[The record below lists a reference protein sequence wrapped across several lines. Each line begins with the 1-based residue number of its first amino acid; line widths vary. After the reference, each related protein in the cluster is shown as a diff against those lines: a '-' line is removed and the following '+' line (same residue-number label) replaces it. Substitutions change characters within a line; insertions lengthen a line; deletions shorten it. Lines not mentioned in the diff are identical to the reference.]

1 MILVIDNYDSFTY
14 NLVQEIGEM
23 YGDII
28 VRRNDAVTIE
38 EITAMA
44 PQAIIV
50 SPGPGYPASAG
61 ISIETIRRFSG
72 TIPILGVCLGHQSI
86 VEAFGGTIIRARQLM
101 HGKTSSIKFEEK
113 HPLFAGIPCPLTV
126 GRYHSLIAD
135 ESSLP
140 DCLYVTALDEN
151 GQIMA
156 VSHKTHK
163 TYGLQFHPESVL
175 TADGRRMLRNFLVIA
190 GILPEE
196 LPAEEKPVTLQPY
209 YAKLMNREDLTMD
222 EAEACMDILMGGKA
236 NQLQIAAVLT
246 ALATKG
252 ETPDEIAGFAKGMRA
267 KASLVPDANDTIDIV
282 GTGGDKA
289 FTFNISTT
297 SAFVAAAAG
306 AKIAKHGNRSVS
318 SKSGAADVLEALG
331 VKIATKPEQAKACI
345 DEVGLSFLFAQSYH
359 ASMRFVGPVRGQLG
373 VRTVFNILGP
383 LTNPAKADYIVLGVY
398 AKELTEIM
406 AHVLQ
411 QVGIKRAMVVF
422 GNDVMDEITVSDATT
437 VTEVNGDE
445 VTTYEITPEQFGL
458 GRYAKEE
465 IVGGTPAENAQITRG
480 ILSGEITGAKR
491 DIVLMNAGAV
501 LYTYNIAQ
509 TLAEGIKLAEEMVDS
524 GKALAKLEEFVRFTN
539 EME

>member
-1 MILVIDNYDSFTY
+1 
-14 NLVQEIGEM
+14 
-23 YGDII
+23 
-28 VRRNDAVTIE
+28 
-38 EITAMA
+38 
-44 PQAIIV
+44 
-50 SPGPGYPASAG
+50 
-61 ISIETIRRFSG
+61 
-72 TIPILGVCLGHQSI
+72 
-86 VEAFGGTIIRARQLM
+86 
-101 HGKTSSIKFEEK
+101 
-113 HPLFAGIPCPLTV
+113 
-126 GRYHSLIAD
+126 
-135 ESSLP
+135 
-140 DCLYVTALDEN
+140 
-151 GQIMA
+151 
-156 VSHKTHK
+156 
-163 TYGLQFHPESVL
+163 
-175 TADGRRMLRNFLVIA
+175 
-190 GILPEE
+190 
-196 LPAEEKPVTLQPY
+196 
-209 YAKLMNREDLTMD
+209 
-222 EAEACMDILMGGKA
+222 
-236 NQLQIAAVLT
+236 
-246 ALATKG
+246 
-252 ETPDEIAGFAKGMRA
+252 MRA

-359 ASMRFVGPVRGQLG
+359 ASMRFVGPVRSQLG

-445 VTTYEITPEQFGL
+445 MTTYEITPEQFGL

-509 TLAEGIKLAEEMVDS
+509 TLAEGIKLAEEMIDS